1 VIRSKAVIDE
11 TRGGP
16 LGATVRKLAAL
27 IVIDLAVLFAVLVT
41 INGSNNKSPTSKS
54 AALTVVKSVG
64 GAAETPKPN
73 PCGIVVRL
81 LDQNPHLERADP
93 FDELSPEYSLHFD
106 ERGSVTVSCATG
118 PIGIVVGFNAANPSS
133 QFLSVFGGLAHDAA
147 GVDSYAA
154 IDAALMCHQSALRHK
169 GPKGGLF
176 FGDHVDKPA
185 LHVDCRAG
193 DSFTSF
199 GLYHPRRPNGANAD
213 LLSLQPE
220 IIRNSPEPHKHLQR
234 HGCRREDQGML
245 AIEAADHERSA
256 TRAHSGRC
264 G

>member
-154 IDAALMCHQSALRHK
+154 IDAALMCRQSALRHK
-169 GPKGGLF
+169 GRKGGLF
-176 FGDHVDKPA
+176 VGDHVDKPA
-185 LHVDCRAG
+185 LHIDCRAG

-199 GLYHPRRPNGANAD
+199 GLYHPLTFELFSAE
-213 LLSLQPE
+213 LSKF
-220 IIRNSPEPHKHLQR
+220 RNELFWT
-234 HGCRREDQGML
+234 
-245 AIEAADHERSA
+245 SA
-256 TRAHSGRC
+256 LPAQSGHAQMHF
-264 G
+264 